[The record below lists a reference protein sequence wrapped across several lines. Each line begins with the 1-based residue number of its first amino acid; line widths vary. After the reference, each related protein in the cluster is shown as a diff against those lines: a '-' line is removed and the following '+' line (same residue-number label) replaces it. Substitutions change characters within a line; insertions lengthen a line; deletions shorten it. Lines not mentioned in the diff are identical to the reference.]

1 MTYTYIFLFRYLK
14 ENVDGDTNLADIQ
27 DEVTYI

>member
-1 MTYTYIFLFRYLK
+1 MTYTHIYIFRYLK